1 MSAVSPIRPEGMFVR
16 SGRDAE
22 APTRVLMDLTKQ
34 DAGQVLWG
42 YNERRANFATAPFDP
57 HGEKIR
63 FYKGGVTIWSGYP
76 GSGKTTLLRQFACH
90 LLNQGR
96 SVFFASLEEDPED
109 LVVRLAGVAFGT
121 DSPTQA
127 QLQWFLDW
135 YEPTLRLW
143 GVIGIARHRQL
154 LGVIEMLAQPRIIAN
169 RAEPG
174 AGYTEGPG
182 VSHAIIDSL
191 MCLDIT
197 NDDFEGQR
205 KFANL
210 MAATARATGVHIHL
224 VAHPRKAISSD
235 QEPDLNDVAGAREI
249 GGIADNVL
257 FVRRSTAGTQ
267 FGECGQMKIMVR
279 KQRHYNGWLGE
290 MSGFLNRRLKQ
301 FKLDQFDQVPTQYL
315 PKQAYES
322 ETL

>member
-1 MSAVSPIRPEGMFVR
+1 MSAVTPIRPEGLFVR
-16 SGRDAE
+16 GGRDAE
-22 APTRVLMDLTKQ
+22 APTRILMDLTKQ
-34 DAGQVLWG
+34 DAGEILAG
-42 YNERRANFATAPFDP
+42 YAERRSNYATAPFDP
-57 HGEKIR
+57 TGERIR
-63 FYKGGVTIWSGYP
+63 FYRGGITIWSGYP
-76 GSGKTTLLRQFACH
+76 GSGKTTLLRQLACH
-90 LLNQGR
+90 LLHQGR
-96 SVFFASLEEDPED
+96 GVFFASLEEDPED

-121 DSPTQA
+121 DEPTSQ

-143 GVIGIARHRQL
+143 GVIGIARHKQL
-154 LGVIEMLAQPRIIAN
+154 LGVIEMLSQPRIIPN

-182 VSHAIIDSL
+182 VTHAIIDSL

-210 MAATARATGVHIHL
+210 MAATARSTGVHIHL
-224 VAHPRKAISSD
+224 VAHPRKAISAD

-257 FVRRSTAGTQ
+257 FVRRLMQSQ
-267 FGECGQMKIMVR
+267 PFGECSQMKVMIR

-290 MSGFLNRRLKQ
+290 ITGVLNRRLKQ

-315 PKQAYES
+315 PKQAYE
-322 ETL
+322 